1 MDEEFIVEFI
11 LGLLFI
17 IVPMYV
23 KKQGDYKN
31 FTVQYLKDIHPERL
45 KSAYGR
51 YINEKYREI
60 RDNEYKE
67 YIHKWKFYWKVSL
80 GGYAASYSIIMLITK
95 NVLCAVF
102 GAMCVILVLDRIIG
116 FNEYKERGKIEAE
129 IERKII
135 IESRKYENGENP
147 EKVVEYEDET

>member
-1 MDEEFIVEFI
+1 MHRREWMISNLAGEKDMDEEFIVEFI

-67 YIHKWKFYWKVSL
+67 
-80 GGYAASYSIIMLITK
+80 
-95 NVLCAVF
+95 
-102 GAMCVILVLDRIIG
+102 
-116 FNEYKERGKIEAE
+116 RGKIEAE

-147 EKVVEYEDET
+147 EKVVEYEDEK